1 MFLILQFSW
10 LEKVRKKQFKSH
22 ASSRLLKF
30 LFFSKPSCYPPPP
43 PRLLVFGIFS
53 NPLLSPPPSIRDLR
67 VTTLRLDCDI
77 IDILY

>member
-43 PRLLVFGIFS
+43 IISFWYFFQPPTV
-53 NPLLSPPPSIRDLR
+53 PPPSIRDLR
-67 VTTLRLDCDI
+67 VATLRLDCDI